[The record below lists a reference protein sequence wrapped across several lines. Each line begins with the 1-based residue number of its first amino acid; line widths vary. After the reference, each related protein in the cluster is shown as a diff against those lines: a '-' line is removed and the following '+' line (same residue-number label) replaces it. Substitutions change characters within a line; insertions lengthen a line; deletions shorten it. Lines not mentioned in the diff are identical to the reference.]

1 MEQSREVETAKAQKH
16 QGTTLASTGIAAPTV
31 EGEST

>member
-1 MEQSREVETAKAQKH
+1 MERSGEVEAAKAQKH

-31 EGEST
+31 ESEST